1 MKTQTILLLLI
12 VSFSSCKMNDA
23 AKQREAAIV
32 RELVLLRTEGLALAE
47 FVGAKS
53 IDADVIQIGEQLRAY
68 YQQTHP
74 DFLQACTGSQI
85 DLNDADFDS
94 LWTNIS
100 DRFVSTDQSMESICL
115 QLCDENIRAS
125 IKLYEDIIRTRE
137 SEKISYFSFIALPD
151 LYNQQQ
157 ELHKVRSHFQAQQV
171 QVSL

>member
-1 MKTQTILLLLI
+1 MKTRTILLFLI
-12 VSFSSCKMNDA
+12 VGFSSCKMDDA
-23 AKQREAAIV
+23 AKQREAIVV

-47 FVGAKS
+47 FVGSKS
-53 IDADVIQIGEQLRAY
+53 LDADVIQVGKQLRTY

-100 DRFVSTDQSMESICL
+100 DRFVSADQSMESLCL

-125 IKLYEDIIRTRE
+125 IELYEDIIRTRE

-157 ELHKVRSHFQAQQV
+157 QLHKVRSHFRARQMQI
-171 QVSL
+171 SW